1 MNRLSCYILFV
12 FAVLSCKDEGTI
24 QCPRKSDCL
33 PTDLPLDVGSVSGII
48 YNSQGRVTSVSE
60 YKNYSYNNNCQATKI
75 EYVFSHSRSEYLLI
89 QYYPTKIES
98 TVFLVQTN
106 GDITLGSLTYQIEDN
121 RVVSELFTPSDKS
134 YIQKRIFEYN
144 NDGNVIKETFHHDDK
159 VVVTYEYF
167 FDDKKNPYSISGVKH
182 NGGLNL
188 FDAWNLS
195 TNNIIKIINTNY
207 SSGIQVSI
215 YEYEFTYNSDSYP
228 TSRRFKS
235 SISQPIYEFK
245 YLCQ

>member
-1 MNRLSCYILFV
+1 MNKLSCYILFV
-12 FAVLSCKDEGTI
+12 SAVLSCKDEGTI

-48 YNSQGRVTSVSE
+48 YNLQGKVTSVSD
-60 YKNYSYNNNCQATKI
+60 YKTYSYNDNCQTTKI
-75 EYVFSHSRSEYLLI
+75 EFTYHFRSEYLVI
-89 QYYPTKIES
+89 EYYPTKIES
-98 TVFLVQTN
+98 TVFLVQTTGETN
-106 GDITLGSLTYQIEDN
+106 FGRFTYQIEDN
-121 RVVSELFTPSDKS
+121 RVISELFTPSDKS
-134 YIQKRIFEYN
+134 YIHKRIFEYN
-144 NDGNVIKETFHHDDK
+144 NDGNVIKETFHHDNK
-159 VVVTYEYF
+159 VLVINEYF
-167 FDDKKNPYSISGVKH
+167 FDDKKNPYGISGVKH

-207 SSGIQVSI
+207 SSGISVSI